1 MEGSRAS
8 SPKRPGSAETV
19 HDHKSFPLVSATS
32 PSLPPPKFSISS
44 FLPVRFGSSKIDK
57 ELVNRIERATGQRP
71 HRFLRR
77 GIFFS
82 HRSGASHCR
91 TLPRPLVLEKEA
103 IRTLGPRPAGPSGAW
118 LPVGRKPVPP
128 PVLPVTGCG
137 ITPVPSPLA
146 LSLFICKLP
155 ISQGG
160 GQVHTR

>member
-19 HDHKSFPLVSATS
+19 RDHKSFPLISAMS

-91 TLPRPLVLEKEA
+91 TFPRPLVLEKEA
-103 IRTLGPRPAGPSGAW
+103 IRTLGPQTAGPSGDLAASWQKAGPASCPANDW
-118 LPVGRKPVPP
+118 LWD
-128 PVLPVTGCG
+128 
-137 ITPVPSPLA
+137 
-146 LSLFICKLP
+146 
-155 ISQGG
+155 
-160 GQVHTR
+160 HTCPFTSGP